1 MMHRFLVVAGALAIV
16 SATSLA
22 GQPPSSKTTAPAPAK
37 TAKAWTAPRTPE
49 GHPDLQG
56 IWSYV
61 TATPLEKPGGAGAYI
76 YAREDRENP
85 VGGYNT
91 LFYDTIPRGAKDRP
105 TSQIVDP
112 PDGHLPPLTPAA
124 QRRQAMY
131 AEKMM
136 RPATGPED
144 RALFERC
151 IVGFNTGP
159 PIIPGGYNQNL
170 QVVQT
175 AGTVALYTE
184 MIHTTRVVPID
195 GRPHGTP
202 LHPNGTL
209 HQWNGDPRGRWE
221 GETLVVDSV
230 NFKDQGTGT
239 LLLPVPLDE
248 NLHLVERFTLLDDK
262 TLLYQ
267 YTVDDPTIF
276 TRPWS
281 GQLYMTRSEDQIYE
295 YACHEGNYAMPAI
308 LSGAR
313 LEEKASGDGPKKGSQ

>member
-1 MMHRFLVVAGALAIV
+1 MKYRFLIAVFIAFIVGAITLA
-16 SATSLA
+16 A
-22 GQPPSSKTTAPAPAK
+22 QAPK
-37 TAKAWTAPRTPE
+37 RAPRTAD

-56 IWSYV
+56 IWSYI
-61 TATPLEKPGGAGAYI
+61 TAVPLEKPGGSGAYI
-76 YAREDRENP
+76 YAKEDAENP

-91 LFYDTIPRGAKDRP
+91 LFYDTVQRGGKDRP

-112 PDGHLPPLTPAA
+112 PDGHLPPLTAA
-124 QRRQAMY
+124 AKIRA
-131 AEKMM
+131 AEFGKKMM

-144 RALFERC
+144 RALYERC
-151 IVGFNTGP
+151 IVGFNSGP

-170 QVVQT
+170 QVVQSP
-175 AGTVALYTE
+175 GSVALYTE
-184 MIHTTRVVPID
+184 MIHTTRIVPMD
-195 GRPHGTP
+195 GRPHGK
-202 LHPNGTL
+202 LA
-209 HQWNGDPRGRWE
+209 QWNGDPRGHWE

-262 TLLYQ
+262 TLLYK
-267 YTVDDPTIF
+267 YTVEDPTIF
-276 TRPWS
+276 TKPWS
-281 GQLYMTRSEDQIYE
+281 GQLYMTRSDDQIYE

-313 LEEKASGDGPKKGSQ
+313 LEEKAEAGKKDQR

>member
-1 MMHRFLVVAGALAIV
+1 MTHRFLAASALTILSMV
-16 SATSLA
+16 TLA
-22 GQPPSSKTTAPAPAK
+22 AQAPASKASPPSTPKAAAPASNAAAK
-37 TAKAWTAPRTPE
+37 SSAAPRTPD
-49 GHPDLQG
+49 GHPDLDG

-76 YAREDRENP
+76 YAREDAANP

-91 LFYDTIPRGAKDRP
+91 LFYDTVNRAPKDRP

-124 QRRQAMY
+124 QKRQAIF

-144 RALFERC
+144 RALYERC

-175 AGTVALYTE
+175 PGTVALYTE
-184 MIHTTRVVPID
+184 MIHTTRVVPMD
-195 GRPHGTP
+195 GRPHGT
-202 LHPNGTL
+202 LR
-209 HQWNGDPRGRWE
+209 QWNGDPRGRWE
-221 GETLVVDSV
+221 GDTLIVDSV
-230 NFKDQGTGT
+230 NFTDQGTGT

-248 NLHLVERFTLLDDK
+248 NLHLVERFSLLDDK

-276 TRPWS
+276 TKPWS

-313 LEEKASGDGPKKGSQ
+313 REEKASASKQSLKQ

>member
-1 MMHRFLVVAGALAIV
+1 MRYWILIAAAV
-16 SATSLA
+16 SLA
-22 GQPPSSKTTAPAPAK
+22 AQTPKPLPK
-37 TAKAWTAPRTPE
+37 TAD
-49 GHPDLQG
+49 HPDLQG

-61 TATPLEKPGGAGAYI
+61 TSTPFERPGGSGAYI
-76 YAREDRENP
+76 YAQEDRENP

-91 LFYDTIPRGAKDRP
+91 LFFDTAKRGPGDRP
-105 TSQIVDP
+105 ASQIVDP
-112 PDGHLPPLTPAA
+112 PDGHLPALTATGKA
-124 QRRQAMY
+124 RLKVY
-131 AEKMM
+131 SEHMM

-144 RALFERC
+144 RAIYERC
-151 IVGFNTGP
+151 LVGFNSGP

-170 QVVQT
+170 QIVQSD
-175 AGTVALYTE
+175 ATVALYTE
-184 MIHTTRVVPID
+184 MIHTTRLVPMD
-195 GRPHGTP
+195 GRPHGKVA
-202 LHPNGTL
+202 
-209 HQWNGDPRGRWE
+209 QWNGDPRGHWE
-221 GETLVVDSV
+221 GNVLVVDST

-248 NLHLVERFTLLDDK
+248 NLHLTEKFSLLDKD

-281 GQLYMTRSEDQIYE
+281 GQLYMTRSDEQIYE

-313 LEEKASGDGPKKGSQ
+313 LEEKKSEKGSK

>member
-1 MMHRFLVVAGALAIV
+1 MTHRFLAAGALTILTA
-16 SATSLA
+16 ASLA
-22 GQPPSSKTTAPAPAK
+22 AQAPSSKASPSSAPKDAAPATTAAK
-37 TAKAWTAPRTPE
+37 TKTPAAPRTSD
-49 GHPDLQG
+49 GHPDLDG

-61 TATPLEKPGGAGAYI
+61 TATPLEKPGGSGAYI
-76 YAREDRENP
+76 YAREDSANP
-85 VGGYNT
+85 VGGYNN
-91 LFYDTIPRGAKDRP
+91 LFFDTVKRGPKDRP

-124 QRRQAMY
+124 QKRQALY

-144 RALFERC
+144 RALYERC
-151 IVGFNTGP
+151 IVGFNSGP

-175 AGTVALYTE
+175 PGTVALYTE
-184 MIHTTRVVPID
+184 MIHTTRVVPMD
-195 GRPHGTP
+195 GRAHGT
-202 LHPNGTL
+202 LR
-209 HQWNGDPRGRWE
+209 QWNGEPRGHWE
-221 GETLVVDSV
+221 GDTLVVDSV
-230 NFKDQGTGT
+230 NFTDQGTGT

-248 NLHLVERFTLLDDK
+248 NLHLVERFSLLDND

-276 TRPWS
+276 TKPWS

-308 LSGAR
+308 LGGAR
-313 LEEKASGDGPKKGSQ
+313 REEKADASKQSSKP

>member
-1 MMHRFLVVAGALAIV
+1 MNRLLTIALC
-16 SATSLA
+16 ATPLFAQS
-22 GQPPSSKTTAPAPAK
+22 QSKTPPKQAQ
-37 TAKAWTAPRTPE
+37 KAWTAPRTAD

-56 IWSYV
+56 IWSYI
-61 TATPLEKPGGAGAYI
+61 TAVPLEKPGGSGAYI
-76 YAREDRENP
+76 YAREDSANP

-91 LFYDTIPRGAKDRP
+91 LFYDTVTRGAKDRP

-112 PDGHLPPLTPAA
+112 PDGHLPPLTSAA
-124 QRRQAMY
+124 QKRAADFAM
-131 AEKMM
+131 KMM

-151 IVGFNTGP
+151 IVGFNSGP

-170 QVVQT
+170 QIVQ
-175 AGTVALYTE
+175 APGNVALYTE
-184 MIHTTRVVPID
+184 MIHTTRMVPTD
-195 GRPHGTP
+195 GRSHGK
-202 LHPNGTL
+202 LA
-209 HQWNGDPRGRWE
+209 QWNGDPRGHWE
-221 GETLVVDSV
+221 GDTLIVDST

-248 NLHLVERFTLLDDK
+248 NLHLIERFTLLDDK
-262 TLLYQ
+262 TLLYK

-276 TRPWS
+276 TKPWS

-308 LSGAR
+308 LHGAR
-313 LEEKASGDGPKKGSQ
+313 LEEQKHEASRPVQK

>member
-1 MMHRFLVVAGALAIV
+1 MHRFLAVAILSAATLAAQTAAPSQARKTV
-16 SATSLA
+16 SKAAS
-22 GQPPSSKTTAPAPAK
+22 AK
-37 TAKAWTAPRTPE
+37 IWSTPRTPD

-61 TATPLEKPGGAGAYI
+61 TATPFEKPGGSGAYI
-76 YAREDRENP
+76 YAQEDSANP

-91 LFYDTIPRGAKDRP
+91 LFFDTVQRGPKDRP
-105 TSQIVDP
+105 TSQVVDP

-124 QRRQAMY
+124 KKRQALF

-144 RALFERC
+144 RALYERC

-170 QVVQT
+170 QVVE
-175 AGTVALYTE
+175 APGTVALYTE
-184 MIHTTRVVPID
+184 MIHTTRIVPMD
-195 GRPHGTP
+195 GRPHGT
-202 LHPNGTL
+202 LA
-209 HQWNGDPRGRWE
+209 QWNGDPRGHWE

-230 NFKDQGTGT
+230 HFKDQGTGT

-281 GQLYMTRSEDQIYE
+281 GQLYMSRSEDQIYE

-313 LEEKASGDGPKKGSQ
+313 LEEKASAEGLKK